1 MLLSTY
7 EVMYLVLIVAAVTIF
22 FCGYYIIGFF
32 GNITEG
38 DDELDEEIDLRAKR
52 QREALVC
59 VRPGDESEFLKIKQH
74 QKYTVSTTQKFFQK
88 NL

>member
-1 MLLSTY
+1 MGRTGQNKPWVPVYGEAS
-7 EVMYLVLIVAAVTIF
+7 
-22 FCGYYIIGFF
+22 CGGKFKW
-32 GNITEG
+32 GNNFELCIAEG
-38 DDELDEEIDLRAKR
+38 DDELDVEIDLRAKR